1 MPQHKVS
8 LLVLCAM
15 AELLL
20 SLSVSDAALDLER
33 DILLSLLYFSP
44 LVILSCNLC
53 TFIGLFVEDCR
64 DFPFM

>member
-1 MPQHKVS
+1 
-8 LLVLCAM
+8 M

-20 SLSVSDAALDLER
+20 SLSVSDEALDLER